1 METTSDIQLTKPQD
15 NSMNDEK
22 LIISLL
28 DDISALEEQVIPQI
42 NELSQKLPEIYS
54 NYAETVREL
63 VSTTL
68 DICRDIPNMKSSTR
82 LKIEIAGE
90 IAARSIEAFGKA
102 KAAYKHNQLLD
113 KMMAV
118 KKMIASENRE
128 RNAKALESAKI
139 KFESSRRLFNKYNSI
154 NYPAKLKDNDQIS
167 RISAISLRILNL
179 YRTNMFLLS
188 MCNYLNEEYRYW
200 SNDMQSSDLPR
211 PDYFMI
217 NQIIIQEMFGDKK
230 LINVLESYSKKSGQL
245 SGADV
250 MLMAYPQLPLI
261 AFQKNRNRFYTLSDQ
276 STSNTLISS
285 NEAIRNYNHLVKQ
298 RDECQKEEPN
308 SPIYTSGALSSL
320 IIILLSIFYIP
331 GVWWVKTII
340 GAIALIWLWSC
351 LSSHVS
357 KIEEIHMQDITYL
370 DNEISNYIAGV
381 CGLIKQP
388 NFDYNK
394 KSAIS
399 TFFSSFFS

>member
-1 METTSDIQLTKPQD
+1 
-15 NSMNDEK
+15 
-22 LIISLL
+22 
-28 DDISALEEQVIPQI
+28 
-42 NELSQKLPEIYS
+42 
-54 NYAETVREL
+54 
-63 VSTTL
+63 
-68 DICRDIPNMKSSTR
+68 
-82 LKIEIAGE
+82 
-90 IAARSIEAFGKA
+90 
-102 KAAYKHNQLLD
+102 
-113 KMMAV
+113 MAV

-139 KFESSRRLFNKYNSI
+139 KFESSRRLFNKYISI

-250 MLMAYPQLPLI
+250 MLMADPQLPLI